1 MSEQL
6 LLIAAADII
15 SASIGRDARQ
25 LFESLSASSNSSQ
38 IEIIDEAKLKL
49 SIHALVQIG
58 SFSDLEAKT
67 LAHKYAWNIA
77 GKLGIYPASIDALYR
92 QFGANKLRQFT
103 VPAMNMRAIAYQSAR
118 GVFQAMYEHN
128 VGAAIFELSRGE
140 IGFTG
145 QRPMEYATNILC
157 AAITESFSGPLFLQ
171 GDHFQISATRFAE
184 DPETE
189 IKAVKDL
196 IAEAI
201 AVGFYNIDIDTST
214 LVDLSFDKVEEQ
226 QRPNFLLSAEL
237 ANFTRGIEPDGL
249 TISLGGEIGEVGDE
263 NSTVEE
269 VKVYLF
275 GFLKHL
281 DERYLGLTKL
291 SIQSGTKH
299 GGNVLPDGS
308 FGEMDVDFPLIEE
321 LTAACRATDGLAG
334 CVQHGASMLSLE
346 KIGNLHKADCIEVH
360 LAAAFLNVV
369 YDNLPETLV
378 EQADTWLKENFAGEW
393 KPSWSEAQ
401 FLHHARRYPIGPF
414 KSDWWAATTCHDKIR
429 DDVCKI
435 ASAYFL
441 SLGVSDTKELVHNAI
456 KHLPMDWEEPSN
468 RHIQNNDDEAEI
480 KDLAS

>member
-6 LLIAAADII
+6 LLIEAADII
-15 SASIGRDARQ
+15 STDVGRDARQ
-25 LFESLSASSNSSQ
+25 LFESLSASSGSNQ

-58 SFSDLEAKT
+58 SFGDMEAKI

-77 GKLGIYPASIDALYR
+77 GKLGIYTASIDALYR
-92 QFGANKLRQFT
+92 QLGANKLRQFT
-103 VPAMNMRAIAYQSAR
+103 VPAMNMRAIAFQSAR

-140 IGFTG
+140 IGFTC

-157 AAITESFSGPLFLQ
+157 AAITENFTGPLFLQ

-189 IKAVKDL
+189 INAVKEL

-214 LVDLSFDKVEEQ
+214 LVDLSFDKIEEQ
-226 QRPNFLLSAEL
+226 QRPNFLLSADL
-237 ANFTRGIEPDGL
+237 ANFTRDIEPEGL
-249 TISLGGEIGEVGDE
+249 TISLGGEIGEVGDA

-269 VKVYLF
+269 VKVYLS

-281 DERYLGLTKL
+281 DEKYLGLTKL

-299 GGNVLPDGS
+299 GGNVLPDGT

-321 LTAACRATDGLAG
+321 LTEACRKTDGLAG

-346 KIGNLHKADCIEVH
+346 KIGKLPKADCIEVH

-369 YDNLPETLV
+369 YDNLPEALV
-378 EQADTWLKENFAGEW
+378 VQADTWLKENFADEW
-393 KPSWSEAQ
+393 KPGWSEAQ

-414 KSDWWAATTCHDKIR
+414 KHDWWAATACHDKIK
-429 DDVCKI
+429 DDVRKI

-441 SLGVSDTKELVHNAI
+441 SLGVSDTKELVCTAI
-456 KHLPMDWEEPSN
+456 EHLQVDWKEPSN
-468 RHIQNNDDEAEI
+468 PHIQSNDDEAKI